1 MSTHNISINSN
12 PSLKNSGGS
21 ESLASSESF
30 DETEELQSEET
41 ATDFITLTTTSSSKG
56 GGGIQNSNSAATPPP
71 LLTSSSTGIIPLKMM
86 QAFRTNSTGSGNGNS
101 GSKRTSRLPSLHR
114 SCDSSEDSSCSG
126 M

>member
-56 GGGIQNSNSAATPPP
+56 GGGIQNSNSAATPP
-71 LLTSSSTGIIPLKMM
+71 LLTSSSTGVIQLKMM
-86 QAFRTNSTGSGNGNS
+86 QAFRSNSTGSGNGNS

>member
-56 GGGIQNSNSAATPPP
+56 GVGIQNSNSAATPPP